1 MEGEIINLGLPALLF
16 LMAAAFCAGF
26 IDSMAGGGG
35 LISLPA
41 ALVVGIPPHLS
52 LGTNKFMASVG
63 TIFSVITYARNKA
76 IVWRLAAI
84 GVGFA
89 IAGSAAGSKTALY
102 LESDVLGKV
111 LVFLLP
117 VAALITFA
125 PIRKSEREEP
135 KSPFALY
142 LVTPLVC
149 TAVGFYDGF
158 FGPGTGTIMLLA
170 LHFFL
175 GLGLVR
181 ASGTTKVFNL
191 ASNLSALAVF
201 LINSKVLFM
210 AAIPMALANIAGNII
225 GSRMALRRG
234 PTLIRKMLL
243 LSLSLLFITLV
254 WRYYIS

>member
-1 MEGEIINLGLPALLF
+1 MESEVINLGLPALLF

-41 ALVVGIPPHLS
+41 TLVAGIPPHLA
-52 LGTNKFMASVG
+52 LGTGKFMASVG
-63 TIFSVITYARNKA
+63 TTFSVITYARNKA

-84 GVGFA
+84 GVAFA
-89 IAGSAAGSKTALY
+89 LAGSAAGSKTALY
-102 LESDVLGKV
+102 LDSNLLGKV
-111 LVFLLP
+111 LIFLLP
-117 VAALITFA
+117 VAALITFM
-125 PIRKSEREEP
+125 PIRRSEREEV

-149 TAVGFYDGF
+149 IAVGFYDGF
-158 FGPGTGTIMLLA
+158 FGPGTGTILL
-170 LHFFL
+170 LSLYFFL

-191 ASNLSALAVF
+191 ASNLGALAVF
-201 LINSKVLFM
+201 IINGKVLFL
-210 AAIPMALANIAGNII
+210 AAIPMALANMAGNII
-225 GSRMALRRG
+225 GSRMALKRG
-234 PTLIRKMLL
+234 PAIIRKMLL
-243 LSLSLLFITLV
+243 LSLGLLFATLV